1 MCLLPHLK
9 LTSSRERCF
18 QGKKY
23 SMYGLGIAQHLMRQG
38 THILQIYWIDK
49 DAIDLELLDGRS
61 VSDELFFQKEV

>member
-1 MCLLPHLK
+1 MSVAAFEAHIK
-9 LTSSRERCF
+9 QRKMFSR
-18 QGKKY
+18 KKVFDVR
-23 SMYGLGIAQHLMRQG
+23 LGIAQHLMRQG